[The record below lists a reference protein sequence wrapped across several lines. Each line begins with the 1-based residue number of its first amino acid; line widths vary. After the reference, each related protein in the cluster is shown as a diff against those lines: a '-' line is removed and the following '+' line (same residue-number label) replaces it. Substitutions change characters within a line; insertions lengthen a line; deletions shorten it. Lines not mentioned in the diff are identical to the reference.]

1 MNDFPGMPSDTDA
14 APSSEERNWALVAH
28 LGIFASV
35 IVGPLNFLVPLV
47 IYIVWKDRSG
57 FVAEEAK
64 EALNFQLTMLLMGCV
79 AALLVFTII
88 GMIVGIP
95 ILLVIGVM
103 GIVLPILAAIRVG
116 EGGSYRYPLTIRL
129 VP

>member
-64 EALNFQLTMLLMGCV
+64 EALNFQLTMLLLGLV
-79 AALLVFTII
+79 GVLLTLTII
-88 GMIVGIP
+88 GMIIGTIGVGITMI
-95 ILLVIGVM
+95 ILVLLWM
-103 GIVLPILAAIRVG
+103 GMSLPTF
-116 EGGSYRYPLTIRL
+116 Y
-129 VP
+129 